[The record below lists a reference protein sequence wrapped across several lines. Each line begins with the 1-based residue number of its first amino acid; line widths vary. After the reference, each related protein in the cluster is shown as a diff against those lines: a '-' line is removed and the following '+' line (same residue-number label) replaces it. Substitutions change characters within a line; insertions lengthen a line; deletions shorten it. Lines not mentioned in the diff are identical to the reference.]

1 MLMAIRIL
9 AIVLSHA
16 GVILTAKGLG
26 YLGGALSGEAFSTW
40 VGIACLVI
48 GAGLAYI
55 SIKRRRQSRK

>member
-26 YLGGALSGEAFSTW
+26 YLGGALSGEAWSTW
-40 VGIACLVI
+40 VGLACLLV

-55 SIKRRRQSRK
+55 SITRRRRLRK